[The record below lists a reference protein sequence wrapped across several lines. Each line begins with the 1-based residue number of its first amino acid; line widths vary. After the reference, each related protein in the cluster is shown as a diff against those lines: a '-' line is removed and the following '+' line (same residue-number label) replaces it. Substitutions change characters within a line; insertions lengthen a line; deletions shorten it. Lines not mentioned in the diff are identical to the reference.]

1 MPQTL
6 NHNSENWNLKS
17 LVGLTPQEGY
27 LLLKDEI
34 DWNVNASSSFSS
46 SAVDDEGANP
56 NGLKMKISLTFMAPY
71 FLPFNVN
78 VKGRKLFK
86 SRALTEQRFRNI
98 CHFRSVKLLLFHCE
112 TFF

>member
-27 LLLKDEI
+27 HLLKDEI

-46 SAVDDEGANP
+46 SAV
-56 NGLKMKISLTFMAPY
+56 MRVQTQM
-71 FLPFNVN
+71 V
-78 VKGRKLFK
+78 
-86 SRALTEQRFRNI
+86 
-98 CHFRSVKLLLFHCE
+98 
-112 TFF
+112 